1 MTAFK
6 MDVSQVLEKHTL
18 GFVKEKKKKVI
29 SRDLSEIDLGDQT
42 GEFSIPDTKAEL
54 NRKKTRFSSFLKKDS
69 ANELSSLFSTF
80 LPTSVFAL

>member
-1 MTAFK
+1 MAAFQ

-18 GFVKEKKKKVI
+18 GFVKKKKKLI
-29 SRDLSEIDLGDQT
+29 SRDLNEIDLGDQT

-69 ANELSSLFSTF
+69 ANELSSLFSSF
-80 LPTSVFAL
+80 LPTSLFAL